1 MMESEERQLGLPA
14 MSRHK
19 LEALNR
25 STVLVVAGA
34 DAALSL
40 VELLAD
46 AGIGRII
53 VVPQGAEQQSSY
65 QAVTSGDTTIEVRS
79 FKESARLEGV
89 NALESLLP
97 EVDLVVETVLD
108 WQIKLGLSDL
118 AMRLGK
124 ALIHSGVVGHRYQI
138 YFIKP
143 GKSAC
148 LRCVLPGVGIEDFPL
163 GPVAPHPLKSV
174 ESWAGSLMALDAIKY
189 LSDLGVIQTTTLWR
203 IDPLSGDIEAVR
215 NLASVKDCPDCGLP
229 FKSH

>member
-1 MMESEERQLGLPA
+1 MESEERQLGLPA

-40 VELLAD
+40 VELLVD

>member
-1 MMESEERQLGLPA
+1 
-14 MSRHK
+14 MSMSGHQ
-19 LEALNR
+19 LEALRR

-34 DAALSL
+34 DAARSL
-40 VELLAD
+40 VELLTD
-46 AGIGRII
+46 GGVGRII
-53 VVPQGAEQQSSY
+53 VVQQGEDKSVRF
-65 QAVTSGDTTIEVRS
+65 QAVTSSDTSLEIRS
-79 FKESARLEGV
+79 FNEAEGV
-89 NALESLLP
+89 NALEGLIA

-108 WQIKLGLSDL
+108 WQVKLALSDL
-118 AMRLGK
+118 AMRFGK

-148 LRCVLPGVGIEDFPL
+148 LRCVLPVVGIEDFPL
-163 GPVAPHPLKSV
+163 GPVAPHPIKAV
-174 ESWAGSLMALDAIKY
+174 ETWAGSLMALDAIKY
-189 LSDLGVIQTTTLWR
+189 LADLGVIQTTTLWR

>member
-1 MMESEERQLGLPA
+1 MENEERKPGLNA
-14 MSRHK
+14 MSMSRHK
-19 LEALNR
+19 LEALNL

-65 QAVTSGDTTIEVRS
+65 QAVTSSDTSLEIRS
-79 FKESARLEGV
+79 YNEAEGV
-89 NALESLLP
+89 NALEGLLA
-97 EVDLVVETVLD
+97 EVDLVVETFLD

-148 LRCVLPGVGIEDFPL
+148 LRCALPGVGIEDFPL
-163 GPVAPHPLKSV
+163 GAVAPHPIKAV
-174 ESWAGSLMALDAIKY
+174 ETWAGSLMALDAIKY
-189 LSDLGVIQTTTLWR
+189 LADLGVIQTTTLWR

>member
-1 MMESEERQLGLPA
+1 MENEERKPGLSA
-14 MSRHK
+14 MSMSRHQ
-19 LEALNR
+19 LEALRR

-46 AGIGRII
+46 AGVGRII
-53 VVPQGAEQQSSY
+53 VVQQGGEKSAMFQT
-65 QAVTSGDTTIEVRS
+65 VTSSDTSLEIRS
-79 FKESARLEGV
+79 FSESGGA
-89 NALESLLP
+89 NALESLLS

-108 WQIKLGLSDL
+108 WQVKLGLSDL

-163 GPVAPHPLKSV
+163 GQVAPHPFKSV
-174 ESWAGSLMALDAIKY
+174 ETWAGSLIALDAIKY
-189 LSDLGVIQTTTLWR
+189 LADLGVIQTTTLWR

>member
-189 LSDLGVIQTTTLWR
+189 LSDLGVIQKTTLWR

>member
-1 MMESEERQLGLPA
+1 MESEERQLGLPA

-40 VELLAD
+40 VELLVD

-89 NALESLLP
+89 NALENLLP

-163 GPVAPHPLKSV
+163 GQVAPHPLKSV

>member
-1 MMESEERQLGLPA
+1 MS
-14 MSRHK
+14 MSRHQ
-19 LEALNR
+19 LEALRR

-40 VELLAD
+40 VELLVD
-46 AGIGRII
+46 AGVGR
-53 VVPQGAEQQSSY
+53 VVVVQQGGEKSVMF
-65 QAVTSGDTTIEVRS
+65 QAVTPSDTSLEIRS
-79 FKESARLEGV
+79 FNESGGV

-108 WQIKLGLSDL
+108 WQVKLGLSDL

-163 GPVAPHPLKSV
+163 GPVAPHPLKAV
-174 ESWAGSLMALDAIKY
+174 ETWAGSLMALDAIKY
-189 LSDLGVIQTTTLWR
+189 LADLGVIQTTTLWR